1 MEMNNI
7 ELMEKVEKLAKD
19 IENKKYQENFE
30 KVTPLVK
37 KINEIKEEILKDK
50 SSQQKAKEIIEK
62 GINFYFD
69 FNNYDN
75 QDINIL
81 IFDLEEFLNNDID
94 KSIVAYYSI
103 DYIKKILNAFISL
116 KILLFEIYPV
126 KEEIQRFF
134 NILNFCLNKNIIDND
149 TITFYLDQLN
159 NNLCF
164 YVLYT
169 KNYFLGLCDGKIA
182 IHRKGI
188 SSSDPNLFKYIIV
201 TKENLNII
209 KDVERQLEEKIKQI
223 TV

>member
-19 IENKKYQENFE
+19 IKNKKYQENFE

-94 KSIVAYYSI
+94 ESIVAYYSI
-103 DYIKKILNAFISL
+103 DYIKKNI
-116 KILLFEIYPV
+116 KRIY
-126 KEEIQRFF
+126 
-134 NILNFCLNKNIIDND
+134 
-149 TITFYLDQLN
+149 
-159 NNLCF
+159 
-164 YVLYT
+164 
-169 KNYFLGLCDGKIA
+169 
-182 IHRKGI
+182 
-188 SSSDPNLFKYIIV
+188 
-201 TKENLNII
+201 
-209 KDVERQLEEKIKQI
+209 
-223 TV
+223 

>member
-30 KVTPLVK
+30 KVIPLVK

-94 KSIVAYYSI
+94 ESIIAYYSI
-103 DYIKKILNAFISL
+103 DYIKNILKAFISL

-134 NILNFCLNKNIIDND
+134 SILNFCLNKNIIDDD

-164 YVLYT
+164 HVLYT

-182 IHRKGI
+182 IYRKGV
-188 SSSDPNLFKYIIV
+188 SSSDHDLFKYIIV
-201 TKENLNII
+201 TKENLDVI
-209 KDVERQLEEKIKQI
+209 KDVERQLEEKINQI

>member
-94 KSIVAYYSI
+94 ESIVAYYSI